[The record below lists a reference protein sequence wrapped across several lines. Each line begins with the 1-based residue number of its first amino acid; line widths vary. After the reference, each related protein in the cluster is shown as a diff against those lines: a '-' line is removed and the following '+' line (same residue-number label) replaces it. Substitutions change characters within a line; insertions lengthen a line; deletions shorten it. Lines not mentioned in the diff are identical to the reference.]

1 MTLRLFYIK
10 CNMNKKLLLLE
21 DDMALNETVV
31 DFFESLNYDVVTVY
45 DGNSA
50 MSAIYENNF
59 DLLLLDVNVP
69 DINGFEILKST
80 RENGILT
87 PAIFITSL
95 NSMIDLENGYDSG
108 CDDYIRK
115 PFALKELKLRVET
128 ILKREFF
135 HQNSSKIKL
144 DENIYYD
151 TSIDMLTVN
160 GEEIQLNNK
169 DAKLLKLFLKNKDKL
184 LSHETIYSALWEY
197 DEQISQSA
205 LRTYIKNLRKYL
217 GKEKIVS
224 IKKLGYRFTTK

>member
-1 MTLRLFYIK
+1 MK
-10 CNMNKKLLLLE
+10 KKLLLLE
-21 DDMALNETVV
+21 DDMALNETIVDYLENLGFSVV
-31 DFFESLNYDVVTVY
+31 PVY

-50 MSAIYENNF
+50 QDAIYEKSF

-69 DINGFEILKST
+69 DINGFEILKNI
-80 RENGILT
+80 REQDVTT

-95 NSMIDLENGYDSG
+95 NSMSDLEDGYDSG

-135 HQNSSKIKL
+135 HNDSSKVDI
-144 DENIYYD
+144 DTNIYYD
-151 TSIDMLTVN
+151 THSDLLTIDN
-160 GEEIQLNNK
+160 SEIQLNNK
-169 DAKLLKLFLKNKDKL
+169 DAKLLKLFLQNRDKL
-184 LSHETIYSALWEY
+184 VTHETIYAALWEY
-197 DEQISQSA
+197 GEEISESA

>member
-1 MTLRLFYIK
+1 MK
-10 CNMNKKLLLLE
+10 KKLLLLE
-21 DDMALNETVV
+21 DDLALNETVV
-31 DFFESLNYDVVTVY
+31 DYFESLGFSITPVY

-50 MSAIYENNF
+50 LDAIYENNF

-69 DINGFEILKST
+69 DINGFEILKNIREQGST
-80 RENGILT
+80 T

-95 NSMIDLENGYDSG
+95 NSMRDLESGYDSG

-128 ILKREFF
+128 ILKRDFF
-135 HQNSSKIKL
+135 HSRSDKIEI

-151 TSIDMLTVN
+151 TKSDLLSID
-160 GEEIQLNNK
+160 GEEVKLNNK
-169 DAKLLKLFLKNKDKL
+169 DAKLLKLFLQNKDTIVT
-184 LSHETIYSALWEY
+184 HETIYSTLWEY
-197 DEQISQSA
+197 GEEISESA

>member
-1 MTLRLFYIK
+1 MK
-10 CNMNKKLLLLE
+10 KKLLLLE
-21 DDMALNETVV
+21 DDIALNETVV
-31 DFFESLNYDVVTVY
+31 DYFESLDYSVTPVY

-50 MSAIYENNF
+50 LDAIYENSF

-69 DINGFEILKST
+69 DISGFEILKSV
-80 RENGILT
+80 REQGATT

-95 NSMIDLENGYDSG
+95 NSMADLENGFDSG

-128 ILKREFF
+128 ILKRDFF
-135 HQNSSKIKL
+135 HNESSKVQI
-144 DENIYYD
+144 DTNIYYD
-151 TSIDMLTVN
+151 TYSDLLTIDSDEV
-160 GEEIQLNNK
+160 QLNNK
-169 DAKLLKLFLKNKDKL
+169 DAKLLKLFLQNRDTL
-184 LSHETIYSALWEY
+184 VTHETIYSTLWEY
-197 DEQISQSA
+197 GEDISESA

>member
-1 MTLRLFYIK
+1 MK
-10 CNMNKKLLLLE
+10 KKLLLLE
-21 DDMALNETVV
+21 DDIALNETIV
-31 DFFESLNYDVVTVY
+31 DYFENLGFSITPVY

-50 MSAIYENNF
+50 LDTIYENSF

-69 DINGFEILKST
+69 DINGFEILKSLRDQDIT
-80 RENGILT
+80 T

-95 NSMIDLENGYDSG
+95 NSMTDLENGFDSG

-135 HQNSSKIKL
+135 HNDSSKVEI
-144 DENIYYD
+144 DADIYYD
-151 TSIDMLTVN
+151 THSDLLSVDGRETH
-160 GEEIQLNNK
+160 LNNK
-169 DAKLLKLFLKNKDKL
+169 DAKLLKLFLQNRDKL
-184 LSHETIYSALWEY
+184 ITHETIYAALWEY
-197 DEQISQSA
+197 DEEISESA
-205 LRTYIKNLRKYL
+205 LRTYIKNLRKHL

>member
-1 MTLRLFYIK
+1 MK
-10 CNMNKKLLLLE
+10 KKLLLLE
-21 DDMALNETVV
+21 DDIALNETVV
-31 DFFESLNYDVVTVY
+31 DYFENLGFSITPVY

-50 MSAIYENNF
+50 LDAIYENNF

-69 DINGFEILKST
+69 DINGFEILKNV
-80 RENGILT
+80 REQKVTT

-95 NSMIDLENGYDSG
+95 NSMTDLENGFDSG

-115 PFALKELKLRVET
+115 PFVLKELKLRVET

-135 HQNSSKIKL
+135 HNESSKIQI
-144 DENIYYD
+144 DTNIYYD
-151 TSIDMLTVN
+151 THSDLLTI
-160 GEEIQLNNK
+160 GSDEIQLNNK
-169 DAKLLKLFLKNKDKL
+169 DAKLLKLFLQNRDTL
-184 LSHETIYSALWEY
+184 VTHETIYSALWEY
-197 DEQISQSA
+197 GEEISESA

>member
-1 MTLRLFYIK
+1 MK
-10 CNMNKKLLLLE
+10 KKLLLLE
-21 DDMALNETVV
+21 DDVALNETVV
-31 DFFESLNYDVVTVY
+31 DYFESLGFAVVPVY

-50 MSAIYENNF
+50 LDAIYENNF

-69 DINGFEILKST
+69 DINGFEILKNL
-80 RENGILT
+80 RKQGIAT

-95 NSMIDLENGYDSG
+95 NAMSDLENGYDSG

-128 ILKREFF
+128 ILNREFF
-135 HQNSSKIKL
+135 HNNSAKI
-144 DENIYYD
+144 EIATNIFYD
-151 TSIDMLTVN
+151 TNSNLLSID
-160 GEEIQLNNK
+160 GSEIQLNNK
-169 DAKLLKLFLKNKDKL
+169 DAKLLKLFLQNKDTL
-184 LSHETIYSALWEY
+184 VTHETIYATLWEY
-197 DEQISQSA
+197 GEDISESA

>member
-1 MTLRLFYIK
+1 M
-10 CNMNKKLLLLE
+10 KKRLLLLE
-21 DDMALNETVV
+21 DDLALNETVV
-31 DFFESLNYDVVTVY
+31 EYFENLGFSVTPVY

-50 MSAIYENNF
+50 LDAIYENSF

-69 DINGFEILKST
+69 DMNGFEILKNV
-80 RENGILT
+80 RAQENST

-95 NSMIDLENGYDSG
+95 NSMADLENGFESG

-115 PFALKELKLRVET
+115 PFALKELRLRVET

-135 HQNSSKIKL
+135 HSSSSQVEI
-144 DENIYYD
+144 DSESYYD
-151 TSIDMLTVN
+151 TQSDLLTIK
-160 GEEIQLNNK
+160 GSEIQLNNK
-169 DAKLLKLFLKNKDKL
+169 DAKLLKLFLQNRDSL
-184 LSHETIYSALWEY
+184 VTHETIHETLWEY
-197 DEQISQSA
+197 GEDISETA

>member
-1 MTLRLFYIK
+1 M
-10 CNMNKKLLLLE
+10 KKRLLLLE
-21 DDMALNETVV
+21 DDIALSDTIV
-31 DFFESLNYDVVTVY
+31 DFFESLDYSITPVY

-50 MSAIYENNF
+50 QEAIYESSF

-69 DINGFEILKST
+69 DINGFEILKSA
-80 RENGILT
+80 REQGSTT

-95 NSMIDLENGYDSG
+95 NSMSDLENGYDSG

-115 PFALKELKLRVET
+115 PFALKELRLRVES

-135 HQNSSKIKL
+135 HNNSSKVEINT
-144 DENIYYD
+144 NIYYD
-151 TSIDMLTVN
+151 TNSDLLNID

-169 DAKLLKLFLKNKDKL
+169 VAKLLKLFLQNKDTL
-184 LSHETIYSALWEY
+184 VTHEMIYSALWEY
-197 DEQISQSA
+197 DEEVSESA

-217 GKEKIVS
+217 GKDKIVS

>member
-1 MTLRLFYIK
+1 MK
-10 CNMNKKLLLLE
+10 KKLLLLE
-21 DDMALNETVV
+21 DDIALNETIV
-31 DFFESLNYDVVTVY
+31 DYFENLGFVVTPVY

-50 MSAIYENNF
+50 IDAIYENSF

-69 DINGFEILKST
+69 DINGFEILKSV
-80 RENGILT
+80 REEDVTT

-95 NSMIDLENGYDSG
+95 NSMSDLENGFDSG
-108 CDDYIRK
+108 CDDYIKK

-135 HQNSSKIKL
+135 HSNNSKIEI
-144 DENIYYD
+144 DTDIYYD
-151 TSIDMLTVN
+151 TNSNLLNINSED
-160 GEEIQLNNK
+160 IQLNNK
-169 DAKLLKLFLKNKDKL
+169 EAKLLKLFLQNKNNL
-184 LSHETIYSALWEY
+184 LTHETIYSNLWGY
-197 DEQISQSA
+197 DEDISESA

>member
-1 MTLRLFYIK
+1 MK
-10 CNMNKKLLLLE
+10 KKLLLLE
-21 DDMALNETVV
+21 DDLALNETVV
-31 DFFESLNYDVVTVY
+31 DYLESLGFSVTPVY

-50 MSAIYENNF
+50 LDAIYENNF

-69 DINGFEILKST
+69 DMNGFEILKSI
-80 RENGILT
+80 REQGSTT

-95 NSMIDLENGYDSG
+95 NSMRDLESGYDSG

-128 ILKREFF
+128 ILKRDFF
-135 HQNSSKIKL
+135 HSRSDKIEI
-144 DENIYYD
+144 DENIFYD
-151 TSIDMLTVN
+151 TKSDLLSIDGKEV
-160 GEEIQLNNK
+160 QLNNK
-169 DAKLLKLFLKNKDKL
+169 DAKLLKLFLQNKDTIVA
-184 LSHETIYSALWEY
+184 HETIYSALWEY
-197 DEQISQSA
+197 DEEISESA

>member
-1 MTLRLFYIK
+1 MK
-10 CNMNKKLLLLE
+10 KKLLLLE

-31 DFFESLNYDVVTVY
+31 DYLENIDYLVTPVY
-45 DGNSA
+45 NGNSA
-50 MSAIYENNF
+50 LDTIYENNF

-69 DINGFEILKST
+69 DINGFDILKSI
-80 RENGILT
+80 REKGITT

-95 NSMIDLENGYDSG
+95 NSMIDLENGYESG

-115 PFALKELKLRVET
+115 PFVLKELKLRVES

-135 HQNSSKIKL
+135 HNNSTKVEI
-144 DENIYYD
+144 DANIYYD
-151 TSIDMLTVN
+151 SASDLLSVD
-160 GEEIQLNNK
+160 GDEVQLNNK
-169 DAKLLKLFLKNKDKL
+169 DAKLLKLFLKNQDSL
-184 LSHETIYSALWEY
+184 LTHETIYAALWEY
-197 DEQISQSA
+197 GEDISESA

>member
-1 MTLRLFYIK
+1 MK
-10 CNMNKKLLLLE
+10 KKLLLLE
-21 DDMALNETVV
+21 DDIALNETVV
-31 DFFESLNYDVVTVY
+31 DYFESLDYGVIPVY

-50 MSAIYENNF
+50 LDAIYENSF

-69 DINGFEILKST
+69 DMNGFEILKSV
-80 RENGILT
+80 REQGVTT

-95 NSMIDLENGYDSG
+95 NSMTDVENGYDSG

-135 HQNSSKIKL
+135 HNSNSKVQI
-144 DENIYYD
+144 DTNIYYD
-151 TSIDMLTVN
+151 THSDLLTIDN
-160 GEEIQLNNK
+160 SEIQLNNK
-169 DAKLLKLFLKNKDKL
+169 DAKLLKLFLQNKNSL
-184 LSHETIYSALWEY
+184 ITHETIYSTLWEY
-197 DEQISQSA
+197 DEEISESA